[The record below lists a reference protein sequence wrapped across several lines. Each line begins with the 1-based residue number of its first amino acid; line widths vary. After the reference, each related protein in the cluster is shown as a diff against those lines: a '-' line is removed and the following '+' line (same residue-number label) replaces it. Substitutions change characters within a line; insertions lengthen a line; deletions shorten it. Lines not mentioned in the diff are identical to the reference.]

1 MAKLL
6 GRTLDGKFRLDEV
19 VGAGSMG
26 TVFKATQL
34 TLSKTVAIKVM
45 KREFA
50 EEKTYASR
58 FKREAKAASRLDH
71 PNSLRVLDFGDDDG
85 LLYIAMEYLSG
96 RDLLTV
102 VSEDWPL
109 RAPRIVD
116 LLSQALAALAV
127 AHEMGIVHRDLKP
140 ENVMV
145 LRSKDDEGR
154 ETETVKVCDFG
165 VAKLMADGK
174 NEKGEDIQST
184 TQTGTLTAT
193 GVLIGTPEY
202 MSPEQ
207 VSGEA
212 LDARSD
218 LYSLGVILFQML
230 TRKLPFEDKSALRLA
245 MKHIEEMPQKPSAL
259 VPTVDLRLEAIC
271 LKALSKAPRDRYAS
285 AREMRAELRAVIG
298 AGDGATAEELPPSTR
313 VVPAN
318 ANVRAADEAALSKA
332 ATVLASRPP
341 PAEKPRA
348 ATLDRVGTVTEPSAN
363 QLKMRKRRMWLAL
376 FAIVVG
382 LSLLFALAK

>member
-1 MAKLL
+1 
-6 GRTLDGKFRLDEV
+6 
-19 VGAGSMG
+19 
-26 TVFKATQL
+26 
-34 TLSKTVAIKVM
+34 
-45 KREFA
+45 
-50 EEKTYASR
+50 
-58 FKREAKAASRLDH
+58 
-71 PNSLRVLDFGDDDG
+71 
-85 LLYIAMEYLSG
+85 MEYLSG

-109 RAPRIVD
+109 RAPRVID
-116 LLSQALAALAV
+116 LLSQTLAALAV

-145 LRSKDDEGR
+145 LRGKDDEGR

-165 VAKLMADGK
+165 VAKLMANGK
-174 NEKGEDIQST
+174 SENGGEDLQSN

-230 TRKLPFEDKSALRLA
+230 TRELPFEDKSALRLA
-245 MKHIEEMPQKPSAL
+245 MKHIEEAPRKPSAL
-259 VPTVDLRLEAIC
+259 VPTVDPRLEAIC

-298 AGDGATAEELPPSTR
+298 AGEAAPEEPAPSTR

-318 ANVRAADEAALSKA
+318 SNVHAADEAALSKA
-332 ATVLASRPP
+332 ATILASRPP
-341 PAEKPRA
+341 AAEKA
-348 ATLDRVGTVTEPSAN
+348 APLAREGLGTVTEPSAN
-363 QLKMRKRRMWLAL
+363 QLKTRKRRVWLAAL
-376 FAIVVG
+376 AVAVG